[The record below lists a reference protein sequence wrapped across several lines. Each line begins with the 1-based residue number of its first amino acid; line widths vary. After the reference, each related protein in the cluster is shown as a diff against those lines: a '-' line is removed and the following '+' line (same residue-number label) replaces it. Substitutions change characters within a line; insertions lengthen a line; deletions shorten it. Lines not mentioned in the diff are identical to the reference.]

1 MSRIDQVVVAIP
13 ARDEEKRLPAA
24 LDSVRAAAMRCAVPV
39 LVVVAADACND
50 STAEVAAAGGAAVV
64 VSAAGRVGAA
74 RRAAVAAGLA
84 AVTSSPARVWIANTD
99 ADSVVPVDWLAV
111 HLEFAEHGVALLRGT
126 VRPDS
131 RELTAEHLR
140 HWLALH
146 PPGDRHDRVHGANLG
161 LTADAYLAAGGFP
174 DLPLHEDV
182 ALVRAVEALGST
194 TASSGRAPV
203 TTSARLIGRVEG
215 GFATYLRQR
224 APQRRLGVEG

>member
-1 MSRIDQVVVAIP
+1 MTRIEQIVVAIP
-13 ARDEEKRLPAA
+13 ARDEEKRLSAA
-24 LDSVRAAAMRCAVPV
+24 LDSVRAAALRCSVPV
-39 LVVVAADACND
+39 LVVVAADACTD
-50 STAEVAAAGGAAVV
+50 STPAVAAAGGAVVV
-64 VSAAGRVGAA
+64 VSTAGRVGAA
-74 RRAAVAAGLA
+74 RRAAVEAGLA
-84 AVTSSPARVWIANTD
+84 AVGSDPERTWIANTD
-99 ADSVVPVDWLAV
+99 ADSVVPADWLVV
-111 HLEFAEHGVALLRGT
+111 HLEYAERGIALLRGA
-126 VRPDS
+126 VRPDP

-161 LTADAYLAAGGFP
+161 VTANAYLAAGGFP

-182 ALVRAVEALGST
+182 ALVRAVEASGSP

-224 APQRRLGVEG
+224 APQRSLGIEG